1 MHVKKMRSSRRGLYF
16 DAVLSQNLT
25 LKESAKGMN
34 ENFSGINGKCLRGE
48 WIPSSAGCLQIE
60 APLYGIYAFKSSIAN
75 PSIAAADSVLTELG
89 AAVVA
94 ATSATGAVV
103 GSTQASIPA

>member
-1 MHVKKMRSSRRGLYF
+1 MRSSRRGLYF

-48 WIPSSAGCLQIE
+48 WIPSSAG
-60 APLYGIYAFKSSIAN
+60 
-75 PSIAAADSVLTELG
+75 
-89 AAVVA
+89 
-94 ATSATGAVV
+94 
-103 GSTQASIPA
+103 